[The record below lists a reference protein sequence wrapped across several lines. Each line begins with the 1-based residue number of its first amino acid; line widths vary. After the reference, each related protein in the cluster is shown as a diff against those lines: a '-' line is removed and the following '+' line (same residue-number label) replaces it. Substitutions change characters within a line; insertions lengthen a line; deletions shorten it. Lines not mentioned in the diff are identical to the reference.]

1 MDFVAV
7 IIVVAVVFG
16 LCFAVDKLF
25 SKTFRGKE
33 QHKSGKSVRLS
44 KRYGS
49 IGVLLFALGV
59 AGCFSGFESNWL
71 LFGGG
76 CVLIV
81 TGICLVVYYLTFGIF
96 YDEDSFILTTFG
108 KPSTTYKFGDIC
120 YQQLYVASGNI
131 IVELTMKDGRYFQV
145 QATMTGM
152 YPFLDHA
159 FEAWLRQ
166 TGRRKE
172 DCPFYAPEK
181 NCWFPT
187 QEEKE

>member
-1 MDFVAV
+1 MAVYLAV
-7 IIVVAVVFG
+7 IAAVFG
-16 LCFAVDKLF
+16 LCYFLDIGFQKVF
-25 SKTFRGKE
+25 RSKA
-33 QHKSGKSVRLS
+33 QHHSGLAVRLN
-44 KRYGS
+44 KLYS
-49 IGVLLFALGV
+49 IAGVLLAVLGV
-59 AGCFSGFESNWL
+59 IAVVNGAVENNIL
-71 LFGGG
+71 LYGGLL
-76 CVLIV
+76 VL
-81 TGICLVVYYLTFGIF
+81 LVGVSLCIYHLSFGIF

-181 NCWFPT
+181 SCWFPT

>member
-1 MDFVAV
+1 MEYIAV
-7 IIVVAVVFG
+7 IIVVAVIFG

-25 SKTFRGKE
+25 SRIFRGKE

-49 IGVLLFALGV
+49 IGILMFALGV
-59 AGCFSGFESNWL
+59 AGCFSGFGVNRL

-76 CVLIV
+76 CVLVI
-81 TGICLVVYYLTFGIF
+81 TGICLVTYYMTFGIF

-108 KPSTTYKFGDIC
+108 KPSVTYRFGDIQT
-120 YQQLYVASGNI
+120 QQLYVTGGSV
-131 IVELTMKDGRYFQV
+131 IVELFLKDGRAFQV
-145 QATMTGM
+145 QTTMTGM

-166 TGRRKE
+166 TGKTRE
-172 DCPFYAPEK
+172 ECDFHDPEK
-181 NCWFPT
+181 SWWFPM
-187 QEEKE
+187 QEAE

>member
-16 LCFAVDKLF
+16 LCFAVDKIF
-25 SKTFRGKE
+25 SKIFRGKE

-59 AGCFSGFESNWL
+59 AGCFSGFGSNWL

-81 TGICLVVYYLTFGIF
+81 TGI
-96 YDEDSFILTTFG
+96 
-108 KPSTTYKFGDIC
+108 
-120 YQQLYVASGNI
+120 
-131 IVELTMKDGRYFQV
+131 
-145 QATMTGM
+145 
-152 YPFLDHA
+152 
-159 FEAWLRQ
+159 
-166 TGRRKE
+166 
-172 DCPFYAPEK
+172 
-181 NCWFPT
+181 
-187 QEEKE
+187 